1 MRSHDEPLPH
11 EDFEVEA
18 KYVRQL
24 NHYERTRS
32 MMMSPVL
39 RCKQRANERER
50 NGEMTLYFRP
60 KVHPEYSPADFR
72 NDVSVVRLA
81 RDVVFKEHIVPV
93 CLPRYRES
101 FVGEYAKVIGWGRTQ
116 HGE

>member
-1 MRSHDEPLPH
+1 M
-11 EDFEVEA
+11 
-18 KYVRQL
+18 QL
-24 NHYERTRS
+24 FATGLGR
-32 MMMSPVL
+32 L
-39 RCKQRANERER
+39 D
-50 NGEMTLYFRP
+50 GEINKSTPPSSLQ
-60 KVHPEYSPADFR
+60 VHPEYSPADFR

>member
-1 MRSHDEPLPH
+1 MRSHDERLPH

-18 KYVRQL
+18 KHVRQL
-24 NHYERTRS
+24 NHSLRTNPFDQPPNGLLIRL
-32 MMMSPVL
+32 SPP
-39 RCKQRANERER
+39 QSQQ
-50 NGEMTLYFRP
+50 
-60 KVHPEYSPADFR
+60 VHPEYSPADFR

-101 FVGEYAKVIGWGRTQ
+101 FVGEYGKVIGWGRTQ